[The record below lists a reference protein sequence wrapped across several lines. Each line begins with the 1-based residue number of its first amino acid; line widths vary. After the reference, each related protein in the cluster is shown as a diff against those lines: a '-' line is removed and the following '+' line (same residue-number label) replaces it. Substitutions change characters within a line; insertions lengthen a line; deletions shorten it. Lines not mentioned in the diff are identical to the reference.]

1 MNSIGRGTL
10 FRAWIA
16 AAMAALSVAATAGE
30 AQPAAP
36 ERKVALV
43 IGNAAYK
50 GSPLG
55 NPVNDARD
63 VSARLAK
70 LGFEVILKTDV
81 GQREMSRAITQFG
94 ERLKEGSIALVYY
107 AGHGIQSRGRNFLV
121 PVDAEIGQ
129 ETSIRSEAI
138 DVDQVLEQLQ
148 PARVSVVILD
158 ACRNNPFERR
168 FRGGPGG
175 GLAQM
180 DAPKGTLI
188 AYATAPGKV
197 ALDGDGRNGLYTAE
211 LLRALDEPGR
221 RVEDVFKQVRNNV
234 ARQTDD
240 RQIPWESSSLTGD
253 LYFARPAAGAAPAP
267 VASAPT
273 ASPAADLAAFE
284 LEYWRSVEKDGR
296 PEDYRAYLE
305 KYPEGQFADL
315 ARIHLRHAGGEAAK
329 RPDAV
334 YAAGFAKAAESQCKQ
349 AVLLLRH
356 AAEKWPDH
364 ASAPAAWQT
373 IVRCEIAADRK
384 PHAKQ
389 AIETLVKR
397 YPDARET
404 HAVRQFIRNQA
415 ERGLR
420 R

>member
-1 MNSIGRGTL
+1 MSD
-10 FRAWIA
+10 FSHAWIVVA
-16 AAMAALSVAATAGE
+16 AAVFSTAATGE
-30 AQPAAP
+30 SPPAAP

-50 GSPLG
+50 GSPLV

-63 VSARLAK
+63 ISARLTK
-70 LGFEVILKTDV
+70 LGFDVILKTDV
-81 GQREMSRAITQFG
+81 GQREMSRAVTQFG
-94 ERLKEGSIALVYY
+94 QRLKEGSTALVYY

-121 PVDAEIGQ
+121 PVDAEIAQ
-129 ETSIRSEAI
+129 ESSIRSEAI
-138 DVDQVLEQLQ
+138 DMDQILEQLQ

-168 FRGGPGG
+168 FRSGAGG

-211 LLRALDEPGR
+211 LLKALNDPDR

-253 LYFARPAAGAAPAP
+253 LYFARPTGGATAAA
-267 VASAPT
+267 ASAAT
-273 ASPAADLAAFE
+273 AAVPSALTIADPAAFE
-284 LEYWRSVEKDGR
+284 LEFWRSVEKDGR
-296 PEDYRAYLE
+296 PEDYRAYLD
-305 KYPEGQFADL
+305 KYPNGQFAEL
-315 ARIHLRHAGGEAAK
+315 ARIHLHPAGDGAK

-334 YAAGFAKAAESQCKQ
+334 YAEGFAKASESQCKQ

-364 ASAPAAWQT
+364 ANAPAAWQT
-373 IVRCEIAADRK
+373 IARCETAVNRK

-397 YPDARET
+397 YPNAQET
-404 HAVRQFIRNQA
+404 RAVRQFLRNQA
-415 ERGLR
+415 EKGLR

>member
-1 MNSIGRGTL
+1 MSDI

-16 AAMAALSVAATAGE
+16 LAAAALSAAAIAEE
-30 AQPAAP
+30 AQ

-63 VSARLAK
+63 ISARLSK

-94 ERLKEGSIALVYY
+94 QKLKEGSTALVYY
-107 AGHGIQSRGRNFLV
+107 AGHGIQSRGRNYLV
-121 PVDAEIGQ
+121 PLDAEIGQ

-197 ALDGDGRNGLYTAE
+197 ALDGEGRNGLYTSE
-211 LLRALDEPGR
+211 LIKALEEPGR

-253 LYFARPAAGAAPAP
+253 LYFARPAGGATAPAASVTAPAP
-267 VASAPT
+267 APAVDAS
-273 ASPAADLAAFE
+273 AFE
-284 LEYWRSVEKDGR
+284 LEFWRSVERDGR

-315 ARIHLRHAGGEAAK
+315 ARIHLRHAGEAAK

-349 AVLLLRH
+349 AVVLLRH

-397 YPDARET
+397 YPDAKEART
-404 HAVRQFIRNQA
+404 VRKLIRDKV
-415 ERGLR
+415 R
-420 R
+420 